1 VSSTRIEVKKNSDR
15 LPEVY
20 RLDATQTDLG
30 DGRVASFILVGDSIA
45 LTTKRTRQ
53 QTAPSRERGPF
64 TNVITD
70 VYSVA
75 GDVLTLER
83 KLSVVR
89 ADALTVL

>member
-1 VSSTRIEVKKNSDR
+1 M
-15 LPEVY
+15 
-20 RLDATQTDLG
+20 
-30 DGRVASFILVGDSIA
+30 LVGDSIA

-64 TNVITD
+64 TNVIPD

-75 GDVLTLER
+75 GDVLTLKR

-89 ADALTVL
+89 PDGTLADIPNSRQTIVYRKNSQARLEPAPPRQFVQPR